1 MAKEFDASQ
10 YTKEELLELMES
22 LKEYL
27 GISRIDLES
36 ALIEQYQRCR
46 QIAIQAEERFLD
58 NPSAMASA
66 LNALTT
72 ALKELSRQETEV
84 YNVEQAKKLESAI
97 INTIKEF
104 PDIKEDL
111 LKSFQKNLGL

>member
-1 MAKEFDASQ
+1 MAKEFDVSQ

-46 QIAIQAEERFLD
+46 QIAIQAEEHFFD

-66 LNALTT
+66 LNATT
-72 ALKELSRQETEV
+72 AALKELIRQEIEV
-84 YNVEQAKKLESAI
+84 YNAEMAKKLELAL
-97 INTIKEF
+97 INTFKEF
-104 PDIKEDL
+104 PAEKEKL
-111 LKSFQKNLGL
+111 LKSFQKNLGV